1 MIAVISFMTRPEL
14 PHRKCIFYAT
24 ISRDRS
30 SVRASASPRVA
41 HCVGAALQCAC
52 LKEGQLSTL
61 RVMDARSIDEL
72 ARRLAAAVPP
82 GLSALR
88 RDLEENFKAVLQSGL
103 ARLDLVSRQEFDVQ
117 AAVLRRT
124 REKLEALEARLA
136 TLENGQKTP
145 TAKP

>member
-1 MIAVISFMTRPEL
+1 
-14 PHRKCIFYAT
+14 
-24 ISRDRS
+24 
-30 SVRASASPRVA
+30 
-41 HCVGAALQCAC
+41 
-52 LKEGQLSTL
+52 
-61 RVMDARSIDEL
+61 MDARSIDDL

-82 GLSALR
+82 GLTALR
-88 RDLEENFKAVLQSGL
+88 RDLEDNFKAVLQSGL

-145 TAKP
+145 AAQP